1 MLCRYL
7 FLKET
12 MVLNF
17 MYFINVIEPSGKGFL
32 LCPNKAIIE
41 YYSVPEGL

>member
-1 MLCRYL
+1 
-7 FLKET
+7 